1 MLYAILAYHVEA
13 EVMSWTPEQDAT
25 VMTGLL
31 AVHDRLNANKLL
43 GPAARLGATA
53 DARTLRG
60 PGAGMVIDGP
70 FAETK
75 EQLLGL
81 YVRELRRCRTPR
93 SLSRATC
100 AASIRPPSTRSA
112 RSGFISRRSLAGNRE
127 RGSGL
132 RLPAVESFRIRKAI
146 SFTVPRSRQAQ
157 GDQCTRPRVQAGR
170 EARSAARRTSS
181 GIGHSNMMCSPAR
194 LVAAA
199 AGEFMGMASPPEEQ
213 RRIR

>member
-13 EVMSWTPEQDAT
+13 EVMSWTPDQDAT

-81 YVRELRRCRTPR
+81 YVVNCDDADAALDVARDLRRANPSAVYEIR
-93 SLSRATC
+93 SIALY
-100 AASIRPPSTRSA
+100 IP
-112 RSGFISRRSLAGNRE
+112 
-127 RGSGL
+127 
-132 RLPAVESFRIRKAI
+132 
-146 SFTVPRSRQAQ
+146 
-157 GDQCTRPRVQAGR
+157 
-170 EARSAARRTSS
+170 
-181 GIGHSNMMCSPAR
+181 
-194 LVAAA
+194 
-199 AGEFMGMASPPEEQ
+199 GEPFPTTEGPGGTA
-213 RRIR
+213 